1 VAYRLQ
7 LPGGSLIHPM
17 FHVSQLKLFTPNH
30 TPVFTKLP
38 NTPLLDMTEVS
49 PEKILERRL
58 VKRCNEAITQVL
70 VQWLGLPL
78 PLQLRKI
85 ITFFMIGTLK
95 QQPEDRLCLQGGSH
109 VITQVMMVAQET
121 KRE

>member
-1 VAYRLQ
+1 
-7 LPGGSLIHPM
+7 M

-38 NTPLLDMTEVS
+38 NTPLLDTTEVS

>member
-7 LPGGSLIHPM
+7 LLGGSLIHPM

-30 TPVFTKLP
+30 TLVFTKLP
-38 NTPLLDMTEVS
+38 NTPLLDTTEVS

-70 VQWLGLPL
+70 VEWLGLPL

-95 QQPEDRLCLQGGSH
+95 QQHEDRLCLQGGSH